1 MIIRKTK
8 VDVVHVHEEN
18 QFCTIVQTYRD
29 YDIRDPE
36 FTIIY
41 EKGQHTGSP
50 SIEPYVTT
58 KEGLI
63 KLFGYDVASLFDT
76 KEYSDIDIGIPDE
89 ITSQEIIEMEDQDW
103 YDTEKER
110 LKKEKE

>member
-8 VDVVHVHEEN
+8 EDVIHVHEEN

-63 KLFGYDVASLFDT
+63 KLFNYDVASLFDT
-76 KEYSDIDIGIPDE
+76 KEYSDMDIGIPDE
-89 ITSQEIIEMEDQDW
+89 ITS
-103 YDTEKER
+103 
-110 LKKEKE
+110 KEKE